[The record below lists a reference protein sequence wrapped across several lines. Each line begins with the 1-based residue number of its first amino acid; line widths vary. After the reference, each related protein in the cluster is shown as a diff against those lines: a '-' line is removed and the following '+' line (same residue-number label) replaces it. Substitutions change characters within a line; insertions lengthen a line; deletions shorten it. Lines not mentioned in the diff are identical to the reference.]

1 MGFLSLRSSWKVP
14 NMRSQMIRMPPW
26 FLQAEEQVEDLV
38 GMGSVWRRWRLV
50 GGCVRACVHLV
61 GCSLIPA
68 RHGWG
73 ELAGWQ
79 AGRQATHERL

>member
-50 GGCVRACVHLV
+50 GGWVRACV
-61 GCSLIPA
+61 CAP
-68 RHGWG
+68 GWLQFDSSKTRLG
-73 ELAGWQ
+73 RAGWL
-79 AGRQATHERL
+79 AGRQTGNT